1 MLQLSPV
8 HNLNTFFRLGI
19 HCLVQAINRVHVFGE
34 KFISEV
40 AVMATTKWKL
50 ILFIVTIMYIFFKV
64 LQKTREELKATEEV
78 ILITRLFQ
86 MIKNTQKPGVTTDII
101 SLIEKHK
108 IDVNRKHPK
117 SESGLTLFLCAC
129 LSGDNCLILYML
141 NKGADINSNTSCK
154 DSALHL
160 ASFFCGTQKVSNC
173 LGVITSLFEAGCDI
187 NSQNWVGNTPLT
199 IAASSGNCN
208 LVQHLISLG
217 ADKSLCTN
225 DGIYPMDFAINS
237 GHLDAANLLAIA
249 VPNPHVWDIV
259 EPHTP
264 PRVKLGLQSP
274 CKQHLVN
281 SSFRRSRMD
290 FTKKQQHTAP
300 SMIRC

>member
-8 HNLNTFFRLGI
+8 HTLNTFFRLGI
-19 HCLVQAINRVHVFGE
+19 NCVVQAINKVHVFGE

-40 AVMATTKWKL
+40 ALVATTKWKL
-50 ILFIVTIMYIFFKV
+50 ILFIFTTMYIFFKL
-64 LQKTREELKATEEV
+64 LQKTCEEIKTAEEA
-78 ILITRLFQ
+78 ILITKLFQ
-86 MIKNTQKPGVTTDII
+86 MIKNTHKPGVATDVI

-117 SESGLTLFLCAC
+117 SECGLTLFLCAC
-129 LSGDNCLILYML
+129 LSGDSCLILYML

-154 DSALHL
+154 DSPLHL
-160 ASFFCGTQKVSNC
+160 ASFCCGTQKVTNG
-173 LGVITSLFEAGCDI
+173 LGVITSLCEAGCNI
-187 NSQNWVGNTPLT
+187 NSRNWVGNTPLT

-208 LVQHLISLG
+208 LVRHLISLG
-217 ADKSLCTN
+217 ADKNLCSN
-225 DGIYPMDFAINS
+225 DGIYPMDFAINN

-281 SSFRRSRMD
+281 SSFRKSCMD
-290 FTKKQQHTAP
+290 FTRKGKNTAL
-300 SMIRC
+300 SIISC